1 MKYFYFIFYLLL
13 NFLANAQ
20 DVQYSQF
27 YAAPL
32 YLNPAFTGAN
42 SCSRLATNYRQQWP
56 GIPGQFKSFLASY
69 DHSFAKNN
77 SAVGLLIS
85 KDQAGSGKL
94 GSTSAGFIYSY
105 QIPLTRKWTINAAL
119 QSNFTQR
126 SVNFNDLYFVDQ
138 LLTNSPT
145 TVESPIYQR
154 VNYFDFSSGI
164 VVFSK
169 KFWAGFSAHHMNTPN
184 QAMIGEKSPLP
195 VNYSLHTGIQLPVGN
210 SEDKKRDISKTNITP
225 TLNFTHQGKF
235 NQLDIGVYYKYEPLV
250 LGIWYRGI
258 PIMKTYGNNINNDA
272 LIFSVGF
279 SLEQFNFGYSYDI
292 TISRLAPSS
301 RGAHEISLSYQF
313 CDPNSLKKKRVIS
326 RVVTC
331 PKF

>member
-1 MKYFYFIFYLLL
+1 MRHLYIFIFIVC
-13 NFLANAQ
+13 FFKMEAQ
-20 DVQYSQF
+20 DIQYSQF

-42 SCSRLATNYRQQWP
+42 SCSRLSTNYRQQWP

-69 DHSFAKNN
+69 DHSFARNN
-77 SAVGLLIS
+77 SAVGLLLS

-105 QIPLTRKWTINAAL
+105 QLRLTHKWTVNAGL
-119 QSNFTQR
+119 QSTFTQR
-126 SVNFNDLYFVDQ
+126 TVNFYDLYFVDQ
-138 LLTNSPT
+138 LLTNSST
-145 TVESPIYQR
+145 SVESPLAQR
-154 VNYFDFSSGI
+154 VNYFDFSSGV

-169 KFWAGFSAHHMNTPN
+169 RFWGGFAAHHMNTPN
-184 QAMIGEKSPLP
+184 QAMMGEKSPLP
-195 VNYSLHTGIQLPVGN
+195 VNYSIHTGIQLPVGN
-210 SEDKKRDISKTNITP
+210 SDNAKKGMEKTSITP
-225 TLNFTHQGKF
+225 TLNYTHQGKF

-250 LGIWYRGI
+250 IGVWYRGI
-258 PIMKTYGNNINNDA
+258 PITKTFGNNINNDA

-279 SLEQFNFGYSYDI
+279 SWERFNFGYSYDI

-301 RGAHEISLSYQF
+301 LGAHEVSLSYQF
-313 CDPNSLKKKRVIS
+313 CDPNSLKKKRTIS
-326 RVVTC
+326 RTVSC

>member
-1 MKYFYFIFYLLL
+1 MKFFYFIFYLFL
-13 NFLANAQ
+13 NFLVEAQ

-42 SCSRLATNYRQQWP
+42 SCSRFSANYRQQWL

-94 GSTSAGFIYSY
+94 GSTSASLIYSY
-105 QIPLTRKWTINAAL
+105 QIRLTRKWTINAGL
-119 QSNFTQR
+119 QGSFTQK
-126 SVNFNDLYFVDQ
+126 SVNFKDLYFVDQ
-138 LLTNSPT
+138 LLTNSAT
-145 TVESPIYQR
+145 TVENPLYQR
-154 VNYFDFSSGI
+154 INYFDFSSG
-164 VVFSK
+164 VLAFSK
-169 KFWAGFSAHHMNTPN
+169 NFWAGFSAHHMNTPN
-184 QAMIGEKSPLP
+184 QALVGEKSLLP
-195 VNYSLHTGIQLPVGN
+195 VKYSIHAGIQVPIGN
-210 SEDKKRDISKTNITP
+210 SDNKKRDSKTSITP
-225 TLNFTHQGKF
+225 AFNFKHQGMF
-235 NQLDIGVYYKYEPLV
+235 NQFDIGVYYKYEPLV

-258 PIMKTYGNNINNDA
+258 PVMKTFGNNTNNDA
-272 LIFSVGF
+272 LIFIAGLSV
-279 SLEQFNFGYSYDI
+279 SRLNMGYSYDI
-292 TISRLAPSS
+292 TISKLAPSS
-301 RGAHEISLSYQF
+301 RGTHEISLSYQF
-313 CDPNSLKKKRVIS
+313 CDPNSIKKRRNLS